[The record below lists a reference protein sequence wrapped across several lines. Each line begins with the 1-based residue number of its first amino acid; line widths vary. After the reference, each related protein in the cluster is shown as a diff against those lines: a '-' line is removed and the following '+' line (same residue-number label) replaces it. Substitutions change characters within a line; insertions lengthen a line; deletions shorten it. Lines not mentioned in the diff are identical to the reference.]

1 VGVSPAAQL
10 IAARDIMFTNSAFS
24 KFFELGQ
31 VISTERGGGIFQPA
45 IDQAIQLLQNGE
57 WVSAHQRL
65 QVSPQIHIFPEGKVN
80 QKSSNPEGGLL
91 RFKWGMQVGL
101 CVRS

>member
-1 VGVSPAAQL
+1 VGTYPFSILQQL
-10 IAARDIMFTNSAFS
+10 N
-24 KFFELGQ
+24 
-31 VISTERGGGIFQPA
+31 
-45 IDQAIQLLQNGE
+45 
-57 WVSAHQRL
+57 RL
-65 QVSPQIHIFPEGKVN
+65 VDGRLKYAPTPFRADHLEGKVN